1 MRAGYSNERALPPG
15 RILIVGSGQS
25 GCQIAEELHLAG
37 REVVLSC
44 GRAPWVTRRVGDRV
58 NLEVDTVARYVA
70 RLMDR
75 AQTGKNP
82 GQ

>member
-1 MRAGYSNERALPPG
+1 
-15 RILIVGSGQS
+15 
-25 GCQIAEELHLAG
+25 
-37 REVVLSC
+37 VLSC